1 MSDTVELQIRLK
13 NKSFANVM
21 LLQDILLKSRYVQH
35 LTCHISEDLENNIQ
49 NEDFTIQ
56 VTVPSGNDYYTLKEL
71 YGDKTTRETL

>member
-1 MSDTVELQIRLK
+1 MTQEVELQIRLK

-21 LLQDILLKSRYVQH
+21 LLQDILLKSRYVKH

-56 VTVPSGNDYYTLKEL
+56 VTVPSGNDYYVLKEQ
-71 YGDKTTRETL
+71 YKN